1 MGFGGVMAGHNYIT
15 DEVLERDRDELYAA
29 VDGLIQAEKEHPDD
43 TGGEQ
48 EMLSFAIIESGNI
61 AMFYGQQ
68 RATEKLIELV
78 EYDPDI
84 SVQDII
90 DTMKNLYIGVK

>member
-1 MGFGGVMAGHNYIT
+1 
-15 DEVLERDRDELYAA
+15 
-29 VDGLIQAEKEHPDD
+29 
-43 TGGEQ
+43 
-48 EMLSFAIIESGNI
+48 MLSFAIIESGNI